1 MAMEWYVIHA
11 YSGYEN
17 KVREAL
23 LERIERF
30 SMEENFGEIMVPSEE
45 VVELRGGQERRI
57 QRKFFPGYVLVK
69 MELNDSTWH
78 LVKDTPRVMGF
89 IGGSKDKPTPI
100 SETEA
105 KGIMQQLEHGAEIA
119 LSYQGEAIKK
129 RVLPLSEELNSA
141 LAVTAYLRP
150 ALFVPETKSVS
161 ETFNVMREGGHSMVL
176 TVDEFGGIA
185 GLATLKQ
192 MMAVIVGQMGEEG
205 VAPEE
210 SVTALGRDA
219 FRMDAGLAI
228 SDINEELELEI
239 PDGDYQ
245 TLAGFILDRLGRI
258 PEVGDVMEF
267 ENLRITIKAMERVK
281 IEEVELR
288 RLSSGN
294 EADTGSGSAINGS
307 VT

>member
-1 MAMEWYVIHA
+1 MKDVLSGMAE
-11 YSGYEN
+11 
-17 KVREAL
+17 
-23 LERIERF
+23 
-30 SMEENFGEIMVPSEE
+30 
-45 VVELRGGQERRI
+45 QE
-57 QRKFFPGYVLVK
+57 
-69 MELNDSTWH
+69 S
-78 LVKDTPRVMGF
+78 
-89 IGGSKDKPTPI
+89 
-100 SETEA
+100 
-105 KGIMQQLEHGAEIA
+105 
-119 LSYQGEAIKK
+119 
-129 RVLPLSEELNSA
+129 NSA

-219 FRMDAGLAI
+219 FRMDASMAI

-288 RLSSGN
+288 RLSSGS

-307 VT
+307 IT